1 MRDTIP
7 VMAYRNVLRNGR
19 RTLVTAVVL
28 TVGIALFIFFDAI
41 LAGMDRLT
49 IESMIDYGAASLS
62 VRSAEYQENASGF
75 PLEHGI
81 PDPDSVIADL
91 GRAIPGARG
100 IAPRT
105 KFLAE
110 ASNRRD
116 ALPALGIAVD
126 PAADADTF
134 AIGRSVGTGS
144 WFNAGNQARGVVI
157 GSGLA
162 ADLELKAG
170 DWLLVSART
179 IYDTIN
185 ADEFEIIGV
194 VEGASPDVSGSG
206 LFMAYGAARA
216 FLGDELPVTEI
227 DVALQRAPTLDAELR
242 NAGKAGIAARA
253 AVPGAAVVTIG
264 DAAAEYLAMRQ
275 MKSKGSMMMIF
286 VVLMIAGVG
295 IVNTVLMSVYAR
307 IREIGVLRA
316 YGMTRRDI
324 RRLFSLEGLLV
335 GAAGSGLGLALGAVL
350 VWWSWRWGFPLD
362 MFFGKMDMG
371 DIPLSG
377 FLRGEWKPATF
388 AAGFLFG
395 LVTSWIAAVIPARKA
410 ARLEAVDA
418 LRFV

>member
-1 MRDTIP
+1 
-7 VMAYRNVLRNGR
+7 
-19 RTLVTAVVL
+19 
-28 TVGIALFIFFDAI
+28 
-41 LAGMDRLT
+41 
-49 IESMIDYGAASLS
+49 
-62 VRSAEYQENASGF
+62 
-75 PLEHGI
+75 
-81 PDPDSVIADL
+81 
-91 GRAIPGARG
+91 
-100 IAPRT
+100 
-105 KFLAE
+105 
-110 ASNRRD
+110 
-116 ALPALGIAVD
+116 
-126 PAADADTF
+126 
-134 AIGRSVGTGS
+134 
-144 WFNAGNQARGVVI
+144 
-157 GSGLA
+157 
-162 ADLELKAG
+162 
-170 DWLLVSART
+170 
-179 IYDTIN
+179 
-185 ADEFEIIGV
+185 
-194 VEGASPDVSGSG
+194 
-206 LFMAYGAARA
+206 
-216 FLGDELPVTEI
+216 
-227 DVALQRAPTLDAELR
+227 
-242 NAGKAGIAARA
+242 
-253 AVPGAAVVTIG
+253 
-264 DAAAEYLAMRQ
+264 MRQ